1 MLKEPTSL
9 KGGERLMS
17 GSTGEV
23 GGVEGDGDGE
33 GRWCGEVVVV
43 EEESEI
49 QP

>member
-9 KGGERLMS
+9 KGGEGLMS
-17 GSTGEV
+17 GSMGKV
-23 GGVEGDGDGE
+23 GGVEGNSNSE

-43 EEESEI
+43 EEESKI

>member
-9 KGGERLMS
+9 KGGEGLMS

-23 GGVEGDGDGE
+23 GGIDGNGNGE